1 MANSPLKFAIPGIG
15 DMMKQ
20 IQAKSQ
26 KEKEIKAGTY
36 KGDATYQAKT
46 ASRQKVGFGGPQ
58 TATAFQPAITP
69 QPTITPQ
76 PDMTPKTKM
85 PSNMNSMT
93 TNMTDD
99 KMPMEDEVME
109 SNQGNNVGLTNTG
122 SGSSAVADG
131 PRGNDYGSMVSGGG
145 AMNTI
150 KNNTSSAFTM
160 KESSFP
166 LTEKQE
172 KLDGD
177 GDGDIDKTDLE
188 KLRNNYE

>member
-58 TATAFQPAITP
+58 TAINT

-99 KMPMEDEVME
+99 NTMEDEVME

-122 SGSSAVADG
+122 SGSSAVANG
-131 PRGNDYGSMVSGGG
+131 PRGSDYSSMVSGGG

-177 GDGDIDKTDLE
+177 GDGDIDGTDL
-188 KLRNNYE
+188 KNLRFNK

>member
-1 MANSPLKFAIPGIG
+1 MANSPLKFAIPGIA

-36 KGDATYQAKT
+36 KGDAANQARA

-58 TATAFQPAITP
+58 TPTPFQPAITP
-69 QPTITPQ
+69 QTAITPQ

-85 PSNMNSMT
+85 PSNMNGMT
-93 TNMTDD
+93 TNMTDN
-99 KMPMEDEVME
+99 KMPMEDEVM
-109 SNQGNNVGLTNTG
+109 QNNVGLTGTD
-122 SGSSAVADG
+122 SGSSAVANG

-145 AMNTI
+145 AMDTI
-150 KNNTSSAFTM
+150 KNNTSTAFTM

-188 KLRNNYE
+188 KLRNE

>member
-58 TATAFQPAITP
+58 TAINT

-160 KESSFP
+160 KESAFNMDDLSGDNKITQKDV
-166 LTEKQE
+166 LIGKGVIDE
-172 KLDGD
+172 DGNK
-177 GDGDIDKTDLE
+177 IE
-188 KLRNNYE
+188 N

>member
-1 MANSPLKFAIPGIG
+1 MANSPLKFMNFVAGQG
-15 DMMKQ
+15 SMMSQVMKQ
-20 IQAKSQ
+20 FQESRKDPFKQAK
-26 KEKEIKAGTY
+26 EAP
-36 KGDATYQAKT
+36 
-46 ASRQKVGFGGPQ
+46 RQKVGFGGPQ
-58 TATAFQPAITP
+58 TAINT

-131 PRGNDYGSMVSGGG
+131 PRGNNYSDLVSGSG
-145 AMNTI
+145 AMDKI
-150 KNNTSSAFTM
+150 KDNTSTPFKM
-160 KESSFP
+160 KESPFP
-166 LTEKQE
+166 MDDLS
-172 KLDGD
+172 GD
-177 GDGDIDKTDLE
+177 DKITKKDVLIGRGVIDIKDNKIED
-188 KLRNNYE
+188 